1 MNLEMKFDGEK
12 VLLRHPGGVTVM
24 IDFSDVRPDLAAG
37 AVRICGVKVAAK
49 PSPPAPP
56 EPVSR

>member
-37 AVRICGVKVAAK
+37 AVRICGVKVARQ
-49 PSPPAPP
+49 PLS
-56 EPVSR
+56 V

>member
-49 PSPPAPP
+49 PSPPD
-56 EPVSR
+56 PVSR

>member
-37 AVRICGVKVAAK
+37 AVCICGVRIAAK
-49 PSPPAPP
+49 PAP
-56 EPVSR
+56 EKRGH